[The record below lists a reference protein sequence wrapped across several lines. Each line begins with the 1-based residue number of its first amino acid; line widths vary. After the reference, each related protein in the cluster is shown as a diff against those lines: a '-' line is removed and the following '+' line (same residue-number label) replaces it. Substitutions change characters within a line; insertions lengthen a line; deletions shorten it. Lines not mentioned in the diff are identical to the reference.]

1 MIMPW
6 DVEPLTML
14 GFAVR
19 ATVVLATG
27 LVLAWLVRKDSAQS
41 RHRLWTA
48 TLFVLLLL
56 PPVALWAP
64 AWQLPLLPSHDAV
77 AAGTPAVASTDVA
90 LAGPRKAADP
100 GMAADPPMFADPG
113 TADASGIRPASAVR
127 SEGVVVEPGP
137 SRRAEVQPAAWTGVV
152 LDTEDA
158 AHFAGSPASPSFPLP
173 HPLLVWAIGCLAGL
187 IVVAAGLL
195 RWRMLIRRG
204 TPVEDPL
211 WVREMH
217 AIACRLGLRRS
228 VRLVA
233 SDAATTPMTGGVRRP
248 VILLPASSAAWDAE
262 RRRVVLMHEMV
273 HVRRCDALRQL
284 MRGVVL
290 ALYWF
295 HPLAWVAARLAAT
308 SREEACDERVLQ
320 LGSRPSEYARHLM
333 SLAATRAGYGPAPL
347 AALSLVQRSRPRLE
361 RRIMAILRPHRPRTS
376 ALVTGALLA
385 VTGLLG
391 VSAAIAHPVPRV
403 EGDAGVI
410 AAEPVALLTA
420 GDGETPAAP
429 VRTAGP
435 PPETSASDAGVDESV
450 AVSLTGVPAGGKSVV
465 RESPEDVS
473 MTDGPGALQTSRLQ
487 EVECV
492 SPSSVA
498 EDFGAGDAVDVTGLD
513 GEDLAG
519 ALIRVSKSGGGSYP
533 DGDRVAW
540 ASIDDVRLCMRV
552 HGDVELGASE
562 DHSIAA
568 DGWILLE
575 SEGERLHRLIIRPG
589 DGGLEHEWN
598 VGGESRPFD
607 ELAREWRD
615 GMLAVLKGTME
626 IYRIR
631 GEESELQDRISR
643 RRGAVSELE
652 GQATYD
658 RGVVAGLQSQVAYR
672 QSVVADLLNQISYH
686 QEVLSGMRDEI
697 AYHRGVV
704 SGMRDE
710 IAMHRDR
717 VAAFEEVK
725 SSYEAQITAIIPRLK
740 TASSAERQQIE
751 ETIKAWED
759 RIRGTV
765 EQIQAYGLN
774 ARVQKI
780 ETGIRNYGLDARVRS
795 VEQQIVNHEQRAGL
809 EEIEAAIEEQSKLLD
824 EVTRRTE
831 QAITARETR
840 IRDTGQ
846 EIAVSTS
853 PDDEVARLEQQLRGL
868 DADGTVALIEQLIE
882 DVSVKLLE
890 LIRQL

>member
-1 MIMPW
+1 MLPW

-14 GFAVR
+14 GFALR

-56 PPVALWAP
+56 PAVTLSAP
-64 AWQLPLLPSHDAV
+64 AWELPLLPSGADAG
-77 AAGTPAVASTDVA
+77 AGMPAVASTDMP
-90 LAGPRKAADP
+90 LAGSRKTAGAGMAGDPPIAAHVEPTADP
-100 GMAADPPMFADPG
+100 APHPAPAA
-113 TADASGIRPASAVR
+113 R
-127 SEGVVVEPGP
+127 SEGDGP
-137 SRRAEVQPAAWTGVV
+137 AAEAEASPASEAQPAPRTGA
-152 LDTEDA
+152 EPA
-158 AHFAGSPASPSFPLP
+158 AVGGVHFAGIPASPSFPLP
-173 HPLLVWAIGCLAGL
+173 LPLLVWAIGCLAGL
-187 IVVAAGLL
+187 IVVAAGFV

-211 WVREMH
+211 WAREMH
-217 AIACRLGLRRS
+217 AIARRMGLRRS

-262 RRRVVLMHEMV
+262 RRRVVLMHELV

-284 MRGVVL
+284 MKGVVL

-295 HPLAWVAARLAAT
+295 HPLAWVASRLAAA

-333 SLAATRAGYGPAPL
+333 SLACTRAGYAPAPL

-376 ALVTGALLA
+376 AFVTGAILT

-391 VSAAIAHPVPRV
+391 VSTAIAHPVPRV
-403 EGDAGVI
+403 EGDNGATPS
-410 AAEPVALLTA
+410 EPVAHLTA
-420 GDGETPAAP
+420 GDVGTSTAP
-429 VRTAGP
+429 VTTSAP
-435 PPETSASDAGVDESV
+435 PPDAPASNAWVDESV
-450 AVSLTGVPAGGKSVV
+450 DVSLTDAPAGGTSVV
-465 RESPEDVS
+465 RTSPEDVS
-473 MTDGPGALQTSRLQ
+473 ITDGPGALQTSRSQ
-487 EVECV
+487 EVDCV
-492 SPSSVA
+492 SP
-498 EDFGAGDAVDVTGLD
+498 D
-513 GEDLAG
+513 
-519 ALIRVSKSGGGSYP
+519 R
-533 DGDRVAW
+533 DRVVR
-540 ASIDDVRLCMRV
+540 ASIGDVRLCMRV
-552 HGDVELGASE
+552 HGDVELGASD
-562 DHSIAA
+562 DHRIAA

-589 DGGLEHEWN
+589 DGGLEYGWN
-598 VGGESRPFD
+598 VEGESRPFD

-615 GMLAVLKGTME
+615 GVLAVLKGTME

-643 RRGAVSELE
+643 RRSAVSDRE
-652 GQATYD
+652 GRATQD
-658 RGVVAGLQSQVAYR
+658 LGIVAGLQSQVAYR

-710 IAMHRDR
+710 IAMHRGR
-717 VAAFEEVK
+717 VAAFQEVK

-740 TASSAERQQIE
+740 TASSTERQSIE
-751 ETIKAWED
+751 ESIKAWEE
-759 RIRGTV
+759 RIRGIV

-780 ETGIRNYGLDARVRS
+780 ETTIRNYSLDARVRS
-795 VEQQIVNHEQRAGL
+795 VEQEIVNHEQRAGL
-809 EEIEAAIEEQSKLLD
+809 EQTEAAIEEQSKLLD

-831 QAITARETR
+831 QAIRAQETR
-840 IRDTGQ
+840 IPDTGQ

-853 PDDEVARLEQQLRGL
+853 ADDEVARLEQQLRGL

-882 DVSVKLLE
+882 DVGVELLE
-890 LIRQL
+890 LIRRL

>member
-1 MIMPW
+1 MLPW
-6 DVEPLTML
+6 DVEPLTMP
-14 GFAVR
+14 GFALR

-56 PPVALWAP
+56 PAVTLSAP
-64 AWQLPLLPSHDAV
+64 AWELPLLPSDAD
-77 AAGTPAVASTDVA
+77 AGAGRPAVASTDMP
-90 LAGPRKAADP
+90 LAGSRKIVDP
-100 GMAADPPMFADPG
+100 GMAADPPKLADPR
-113 TADASGIRPASAVR
+113 TADGWGTRPASVVR
-127 SEGVVVEPGP
+127 SEGVDVEPGP
-137 SRRAEVQPAAWTGVV
+137 YRRAGVTAAGTG
-152 LDTEDA
+152 LSS
-158 AHFAGSPASPSFPLP
+158 GSPASPSFPLP
-173 HPLLVWAIGCLAGL
+173 LPLLVWAIGCLAGL
-187 IVVAAGLL
+187 IVVAAGFV

-217 AIACRLGLRRS
+217 AIARRLGLRRS

-248 VILLPASSAAWDAE
+248 VILLPASAAAWDAE
-262 RRRVVLMHEMV
+262 RRSVVLMHELV

-295 HPLAWVAARLAAT
+295 HPLAWVASRLAAA

-333 SLAATRAGYGPAPL
+333 SLACARAGYAPAPL

-376 ALVTGALLA
+376 AFVTGAILT

-391 VSAAIAHPVPRV
+391 VSTAIAHPVPKV
-403 EGDAGVI
+403 EGDN
-410 AAEPVALLTA
+410 AATPSEPVAHFTA
-420 GDGETPAAP
+420 GDVGTPTAP
-429 VRTAGP
+429 VTTSAP
-435 PPETSASDAGVDESV
+435 PPDAPASNAGVDESV
-450 AVSLTGVPAGGKSVV
+450 DVSLTDAPAGGTSAV
-465 RESPEDVS
+465 RKSPEDVS
-473 MTDGPGALQTSRLQ
+473 ITDGPGALQTSRLQ
-487 EVECV
+487 EVDCV
-492 SPSSVA
+492 S
-498 EDFGAGDAVDVTGLD
+498 
-513 GEDLAG
+513 
-519 ALIRVSKSGGGSYP
+519 P
-533 DGDRVAW
+533 DGDRVVR
-540 ASIDDVRLCMRV
+540 ASIGDVRLCMRV
-552 HGDVELGASE
+552 HGDVELGASD
-562 DHSIAA
+562 DHSIAG

-598 VGGESRPFD
+598 VEGESRPFD

-631 GEESELQDRISR
+631 GQESELQDRISR
-643 RRGAVSELE
+643 RRGVVSDRE
-652 GQATYD
+652 GQTTYD
-658 RGVVAGLQSQVAYR
+658 RGVVSGLQRQVAYR

-686 QEVLSGMRDEI
+686 QEALSGMRDEI

-710 IAMHRDR
+710 IAMHRGR
-717 VAAFEEVK
+717 VAAFQEVK

-740 TASSAERQQIE
+740 TASSTERQSIE
-751 ETIKAWED
+751 ESIKAWEE
-759 RIRGTV
+759 RIRGIG

-780 ETGIRNYGLDARVRS
+780 ETSIRNYGLDARVRT

-809 EEIEAAIEEQSKLLD
+809 EQIEAAIEEQSKLLD
-824 EVTRRTE
+824 EVTRRAE
-831 QAITARETR
+831 QAIRAQETR
-840 IRDTGQ
+840 IPDTGQ

-853 PDDEVARLEQQLRGL
+853 ADDEVARLEQQLRGL

-882 DVSVKLLE
+882 DVGAELLE
-890 LIRQL
+890 LIRRL